1 MATRRTKP
9 QGEEASPP
17 APTESGG
24 EAEQAD
30 ESVSVRPRSELRSH
44 GNLRRS
50 CGPRRR
56 TGCGH
61 SWGRS
66 HESEK
71 WTRDWDMDWGTPA
84 ANAASG
90 RERWPDRGAD
100 RKRKSRPQGWPGA
113 AGDRW
118 GGAGPGSRA
127 RESGPIPDG
136 ARSAPVSGDG
146 RRRAAPPVAACAARA
161 DILHGAP
168 VNAPAAGLSHRRNPL
183 SGGRLRPDS
192 ACGRWCVNTQAW
204 VVIRSVEIR
213 VRQQDARARAE
224 KAQAGLVLR
233 QVIVAAVLIAMAA
246 SAPRTS
252 TGRSTRYFEIDW
264 WA

>member
-30 ESVSVRPRSELRSH
+30 DSVSLPPRSELRSR

-71 WTRDWDMDWGTPA
+71 WTRDWDTDWGTPA
-84 ANAASG
+84 ANAAS
-90 RERWPDRGAD
+90 RERERERDGQTGGAD

-118 GGAGPGSRA
+118 GGARPGSQA

-136 ARSAPVSGDG
+136 ASSSPVSGDG
-146 RRRAAPPVAACAARA
+146 RRRAASPVAACAARA

-183 SGGRLRPDS
+183 SRRRLRPES
-192 ACGRWCVNTQAW
+192 ACGRWCVNTQAR
-204 VVIRSVEIR
+204 VVIQTV
-213 VRQQDARARAE
+213 
-224 KAQAGLVLR
+224 
-233 QVIVAAVLIAMAA
+233 
-246 SAPRTS
+246 
-252 TGRSTRYFEIDW
+252 
-264 WA
+264 